1 MTDEEEFE
9 EFQKKLAKEIKESIE
24 FMNDFN
30 ERMKK
35 IDKSEIKSGRTPIH
49 DIVDQIEKDREK
61 EGEFWA
67 TQPKEARMKK
77 AIEDAKFVQEYAKAH
92 GHKLTIIGRKGDN
105 K

>member
-9 EFQKKLAKEIKESIE
+9 EFQKKLTKDINESVKFVDE
-24 FMNDFN
+24 FSK
-30 ERMKK
+30 RMSK

-67 TQPKEARMKK
+67 THSKEERMKK
-77 AIEDAKFVQEYAKAH
+77 TMEDEKFIEDYAKAH
-92 GHKLTIIGRKGDN
+92 GHKLTIIGKKGDN